1 MKFAKELEQDLVPE
15 WRMKYLDYTLG
26 KKQVRALSRAQSRM
40 NSSSRTPA
48 PATPAPRKHS
58 LYGATSP
65 ITSRD
70 DLLYANRRLDDSTDE
85 PPAVRRSS
93 PLAAAA
99 RADPPPPTTTAAR
112 AAETGESA
120 VGPPPPARPTATFE
134 LPGPAPAR
142 PPLGDGTRSPRKIP
156 DRPAPGRVAPVS
168 IPDNAHQFRRTMTS
182 PIRTT
187 FESHREQVPPHVS
200 ARPFVRRMFSMRR
213 TPTELS
219 TTHRA
224 DADAVAIDQVKT
236 RQRLFLA
243 FLDRELDKVEAFY
256 RSKEDETG
264 QRLRVLR
271 EQLHEMRNRRV
282 DEVAR
287 AQRAKK
293 LRRPE
298 GGGVPD
304 SPGRKPSGDPVK
316 EEDDDDDD
324 DYCPTSADRLT
335 AWLDPL
341 GRAYGNAKAKIT
353 GPGGGTNTEA
363 MQKMAA
369 AAPDSRDWVRRPRY
383 GNEVPY
389 RTAKR
394 KLKLALQEHYR
405 GMELLKSYA
414 LLNRT
419 AFRKLNKKYD
429 KAVGAHPPL
438 RFMSEKVNRAW
449 FVQSDVLEAHINAV
463 EELYAQYFERGNRKI
478 ASGKLRGITKRKADQ
493 SGSAFRNGIL
503 IGTGTVFSVQGI
515 INGIRLLK
523 GPDPVIRIQTSYLL
537 QIYGGYFLALYLFS
551 WFCLSCK
558 IWTQNKI
565 NYQFVFEFDPRHNL
579 DWRQLSQF
587 PSFLILL
594 LGIFVWLNFSNYSSP
609 AMFLYYPVIL
619 IALTVVIILFP
630 GPYMFHRSRRWFAYS
645 HWRLLLA
652 GFYPVQFRDFFLG
665 DMYCSLTYLTGNIAL
680 FFCLYGSAWNT
691 PGRCNSSHSR
701 LLGFFTA
708 LPGIWRVLQ
717 CLRRY
722 FDTRNAFPHMVNGAK
737 YTMTIAYCVT
747 LSVYRID
754 HTRKTLII
762 FITFAT
768 VSSIFSAI
776 WDLLMD
782 WSLLQP
788 NASKRW
794 LRDVRGFPSPTFYY
808 VAMVLDP
815 IFRFNWILYVFYTHN
830 LQSSTLVSF
839 LVALSEVTRRGIWIL
854 IRVENE
860 HCSNVAHFKA
870 SRDVPLPYAVPSD
883 AEDEM
888 GRADGP
894 PAPEARPTLGP
905 APGPG
910 QPPQRSYTSATLESQ
925 QSVGSSF
932 RYRSGLPRG
941 FTAMVANAHTQDFE
955 KKWKPR
961 AEDGEGAAGRCRAG
975 DEEDRRP
982 SEDKSSHDGDEDD
995 AADLKEAE
1003 AALRHSP
1010 WPATFK

>member
-168 IPDNAHQFRRTMTS
+168 IPDNAHQFRHQFRRTMTS

-224 DADAVAIDQVKT
+224 DADAVATDQVKT

-304 SPGRKPSGDPVK
+304 SPGRKPSGDP
-316 EEDDDDDD
+316 
-324 DYCPTSADRLT
+324 
-335 AWLDPL
+335 
-341 GRAYGNAKAKIT
+341 
-353 GPGGGTNTEA
+353 
-363 MQKMAA
+363 
-369 AAPDSRDWVRRPRY
+369 
-383 GNEVPY
+383 
-389 RTAKR
+389 
-394 KLKLALQEHYR
+394 
-405 GMELLKSYA
+405 
-414 LLNRT
+414 
-419 AFRKLNKKYD
+419 
-429 KAVGAHPPL
+429 
-438 RFMSEKVNRAW
+438 
-449 FVQSDVLEAHINAV
+449 
-463 EELYAQYFERGNRKI
+463 I

-894 PAPEARPTLGP
+894 PGPEARPTLGP

-961 AEDGEGAAGRCRAG
+961 AEDGEGAASRCRAG
-975 DEEDRRP
+975 DEEDGRP